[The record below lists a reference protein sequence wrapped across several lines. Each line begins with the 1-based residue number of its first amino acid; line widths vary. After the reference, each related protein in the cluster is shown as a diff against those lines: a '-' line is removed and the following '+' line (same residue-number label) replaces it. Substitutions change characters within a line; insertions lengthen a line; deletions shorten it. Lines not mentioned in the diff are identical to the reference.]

1 MIRRAVLAAVAL
13 TLAGSVAAPAF
24 ADVLSSSSGNNY
36 VCVLGTNKTTGVRDG
51 ICVWI
56 PGNLT

>member
-1 MIRRAVLAAVAL
+1 MIRRVVLAAVAL
-13 TLAGSVAAPAF
+13 TLTGGIAAPAF
-24 ADVLSSSSGNNY
+24 ADVLSSSSGNDY

-56 PGNLT
+56 PSNIK